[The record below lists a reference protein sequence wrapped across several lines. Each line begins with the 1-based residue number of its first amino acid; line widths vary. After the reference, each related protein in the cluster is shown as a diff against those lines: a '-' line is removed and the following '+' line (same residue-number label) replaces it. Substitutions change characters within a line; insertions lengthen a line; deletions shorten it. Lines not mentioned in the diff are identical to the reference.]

1 MQQEQASEPT
11 IPGLTPG
18 EVTFLALLAEGY
30 SYLNA
35 AARLEISIN
44 TIRNRARSIYA
55 KLRVH
60 TKSEAVAIA
69 IRQGLVA

>member
-1 MQQEQASEPT
+1 MQEQPEPT
-11 IPGLTPG
+11 ALTPG

-35 AARLEISIN
+35 AAKLEISIN
-44 TIRNRARSIYA
+44 TIRNRARSIYS

-69 IRQGLVA
+69 MRHGLVA